1 MARNRDT
8 SMKSK
13 IITLS
18 TSLVLSCLSSQ
29 VFAAGFAIQ
38 EQNVTNLGLAYSGTG
53 ALAEDASTTFYNP
66 AGLTRLNESEIV
78 LSGIIIQG
86 DFDFTASSA
95 TTSLPA
101 VAGTTTAAV
110 PGGNTDDPG
119 TVAFV
124 PATYISKRIDERWV
138 FGFSINTP
146 FGLDTEYQEDGIARY
161 LATNSSIKTLNF
173 SPNIAYEWFPCL
185 SFGIGPDALWG
196 KADLE
201 ARIGNGNA
209 STDGFQKNH
218 AQGWGY
224 GWHAGVLWAPRTTT
238 RLGLSYRSHVNFHA
252 EGNSENLVPYSA
264 VNAGLP
270 VLLPIFPT
278 QAGIYHIQRVRADI
292 TLPETWTLSLYHA
305 FNECFALTADA
316 AWTNWSRFHTL
327 RLRFDPGAS
336 FTTLTGTTAGLDSD
350 TWEHFKDARRA
361 ALGLI
366 YTYNPN
372 WQFKGGV
379 QYDQSPIRG
388 DFRTARLPDNDRYW
402 LALGAGYTVNES
414 VKIDVAYAH
423 IFFKD
428 SDINEHAPFSANTVT
443 PLTAATLSGS
453 YEGNANIFGV
463 QIRYDFV

>member
-8 SMKSK
+8 SIRSK

-53 ALAEDASTTFYNP
+53 ALAEDASTAYYNP

-95 TTSLPA
+95 FTSLPPA
-101 VAGTTTAAV
+101 LGVATGPV
-110 PGGNTDDPG
+110 PGSATDDPG

-124 PATYISKRIDERWV
+124 PAMYISKRLDERWV
-138 FGFSINTP
+138 FGFAVNAP

-161 LATNSSIKTLNF
+161 LATNSSVKTLNF
-173 SPNIAYEWFPCL
+173 SPNIGYEIFPCL
-185 SFGIGPDALWG
+185 AVGVGPDAMWAHA
-196 KADLE
+196 KLE
-201 ARIGNGNA
+201 TRVGNGNA
-209 STDGFQKNH
+209 ATDGYQKNR

-224 GWHAGVLWAPRTTT
+224 GWHAGILWSPWQTT
-238 RLGLSYRSHVNFHA
+238 RLGLQYRSHVNLNA
-252 EGNSENLVPYSA
+252 EGNSENLVPLST
-264 VNAGLP
+264 VLGFVPIFVGNAGL
-270 VLLPIFPT
+270 F
-278 QAGIYHIQRVRADI
+278 HEQRVRAEI
-292 TLPETWTLSLYHA
+292 TLPETWSLSLYHA
-305 FNECFALTADA
+305 FNECFAVTADA

-327 RLRFDPGAS
+327 RLRFDPGAA
-336 FTTLTGTTAGLDSD
+336 FTTVAGTTTAGLDTD
-350 TWEHFKDARRA
+350 TWEHFQDARRV

-366 YTYNPN
+366 YTHDPR
-372 WQFKGGV
+372 WQFKLGT
-379 QYDQSPIRG
+379 QYDQTPVR
-388 DFRTARLPDNDRYW
+388 DEFRTARLPDGDRIW
-402 LALGAGYTVNES
+402 LALGAAYNVNEA
-414 VKIDVAYAH
+414 VKIDVGYAH
-423 IFFKD
+423 IFFED
-428 SDINEHAPFSANTVT
+428 TDINERAPFIAGSDT
-443 PLTAATLSGS
+443 PITQARLAGS